1 MRDLPTADTLV
12 LLAVKPGATPEG
24 QAAGPEHPEA
34 VSLARVGPGLAGVW
48 LGQAWLRRALE
59 ADKAWVRMGA
69 WELRCGIN
77 AKTDL
82 ELCSLGWMIHLLC
95 ALRVLTGGPRMLG
108 HIPPPFLKLG
118 HFSLRSWSASLHP
131 CSIHLHSSQ
140 PPSLPPLPSTTPS
153 LTGEATSVAKL

>member
-1 MRDLPTADTLV
+1 M

-95 ALRVLTGGPRMLG
+95 ALRVLTGEGG
-108 HIPPPFLKLG
+108 HECWATFPHL
-118 HFSLRSWSASLHP
+118 FSSWVTSHCAVGVHLCIHAPST
-131 CSIHLHSSQ
+131 SIL
-140 PPSLPPLPSTTPS
+140 PSPLPYPHSP
-153 LTGEATSVAKL
+153 APPHP